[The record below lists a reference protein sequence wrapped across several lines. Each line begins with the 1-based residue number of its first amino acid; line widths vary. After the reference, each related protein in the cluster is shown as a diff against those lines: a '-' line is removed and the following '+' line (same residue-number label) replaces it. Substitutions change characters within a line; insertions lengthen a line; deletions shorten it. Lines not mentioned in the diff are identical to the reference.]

1 MQQEE
6 YSKFESF
13 TKEGEFAKG
22 LDLNQGTER
31 EMTRI
36 ESNYWCACTVVCVV
50 VIVVGGT
57 PCSVLTASDRRS
69 YLSLLVF

>member
-22 LDLNQGTER
+22 LDLNQGTQRER
-31 EMTRI
+31 GRERKMTRI
-36 ESNYWCACTVVCVV
+36 ESVCVHCGV
-50 VIVVGGT
+50 RT
-57 PCSVLTASDRRS
+57 CMHCCHCSWWRALLCSDH
-69 YLSLLVF
+69 V

>member
-36 ESNYWCACTVVCVV
+36 ESNSCVRVLWCT
-50 VIVVGGT
+50 
-57 PCSVLTASDRRS
+57 
-69 YLSLLVF
+69 LL